1 MNDTNFSLGRIIL
14 LTYII
19 IGSNYCSDLFSPELK
34 NAIKNNRLVQH
45 LILFLLI
52 TTLIVVFG
60 NPLDVNVSNNEQIN
74 TMMIAI
80 LVYIW
85 FVLTTKFKQSANGH
99 GK

>member
-45 LILFLLI
+45 RLCFVDQQQGLDYLVEFRLFLWKD
-52 TTLIVVFG
+52 F
-60 NPLDVNVSNNEQIN
+60 LDFHHSQNSLKSYRQ
-74 TMMIAI
+74 AR
-80 LVYIW
+80 LVP
-85 FVLTTKFKQSANGH
+85 T
-99 GK
+99 